1 MSSFIEIVTDFIFV
15 VVLSLK
21 ADVWS
26 MGITAIEMAEMLPP
40 FHNTHPM
47 RVLFMIPRN
56 PAPKLSDATKW
67 SETFQSF
74 LALCLTKDPRAR
86 PTPTELLMVVISGFF

>member
-1 MSSFIEIVTDFIFV
+1 
-15 VVLSLK
+15 
-21 ADVWS
+21 
-26 MGITAIEMAEMLPP
+26 
-40 FHNTHPM
+40 
-47 RVLFMIPRN
+47 MIPRN